1 LLPWALFC
9 RKLLDIVGLFTALQ
23 LPAILT
29 LSLPFYILGILYTV
43 VLKKTAYSLPAVY
56 TDKKIKENF
65 SNLDGIGCKV
75 IYEQGPPIYEE
86 MRKYSVIYEETV
98 SHI

>member
-29 LSLPFYILGILYTV
+29 LSLPFYILGKLVQKKKKDDEKKLTIPALYY
-43 VLKKTAYSLPAVY
+43 LSYY
-56 TDKKIKENF
+56 
-65 SNLDGIGCKV
+65 
-75 IYEQGPPIYEE
+75 
-86 MRKYSVIYEETV
+86 
-98 SHI
+98 

>member
-29 LSLPFYILGILYTV
+29 LSLPFYILGLQTEKKKKNEEKLPIPALYNLSYFW
-43 VLKKTAYSLPAVY
+43 VLM
-56 TDKKIKENF
+56 I
-65 SNLDGIGCKV
+65 
-75 IYEQGPPIYEE
+75 
-86 MRKYSVIYEETV
+86 
-98 SHI
+98 